1 MDERTKWDIVAGGV
15 PFKLDNDSLPT
26 NPLYKILPPRGVFG
40 EFPGATPKYA
50 LNDKNPSPDF
60 RETMARMFMAVPS
73 YTEFVKESALNANVN
88 QIATVLG
95 GEATNGGTTGGNG
108 YVDFLLQSVQHSFQE
123 KAQVVEV
130 LADDHVAYFFGQ
142 AAPTFAYGGTLLN
155 TKQDDQASNMQLLYA
170 NFGRGS
176 QLAAR
181 KTLISLRYDGIFVS
195 GVMMNLQYS
204 LNAETEM
211 AVPFSFNL
219 LVKQFQILP
228 NKYTGLVTLS
238 TAFATRDNKYQPF
251 SQGGIA
257 PGEDP
262 AEPEAD
268 PGPAAKIV
276 PAATGAT
283 ATEKAAAAA
292 NAGTNVVGKLKAK
305 TVRILPKGTL
315 STPANT
321 ARLGG

>member
-1 MDERTKWDIVAGGV
+1 MAAFKSNQSTSESPTWDIEAGGLPSDVDVARTKKTGV
-15 PFKLDNDSLPT
+15 
-26 NPLYKILPPRGVFG
+26 LPPRGVFG
-40 EFPGATPKYA
+40 AFPGATPKYA
-50 LNDKNPSPDF
+50 INHGEQNQDF
-60 RETMARMFMAVPS
+60 RETMARMFMQVPN
-73 YTEFVKESALNANVN
+73 YQKFTEESLLNANVN
-88 QIATVLG
+88 QIASVLG
-95 GEATNGGTTGGNG
+95 GEATDGGTTGGNG

-204 LNAETEM
+204 LNADTEM

-228 NKYTGLVTLS
+228 NQYTGLVSLGEP
-238 TAFATRDNKYQPF
+238 FATGSQKYQPF
-251 SQGGIA
+251 SQGSLDTGVKQTA
-257 PGEDP
+257 P
-262 AEPEAD
+262 AAT
-268 PGPAAKIV
+268 PGPTTSVV
-276 PAATGAT
+276 PAATGPT
-283 ATEKAAAAA
+283 AKEQAASD
-292 NAGTNVVGKLKAK
+292 NAKDKNIVGKLTAK
-305 TVRILPKGTL
+305 TL
-315 STPANT
+315 
-321 ARLGG
+321 